1 MTVPELK
8 PCPFCGGKPSHND
21 GGNSRYGRFWWRVG
35 CLNCGVFFDDEERW
49 DANSPGN
56 LDQSYPPKQCFE
68 VWNTRATH
76 DRLIAEAVADER
88 ERCAKIADDEFGG
101 RCIADKIRGKWVP

>member
-56 LDQSYPPKQCFE
+56 LDQSYPPRQCFE
-68 VWNTRATH
+68 VWNTRANH
-76 DRLIAEAVADER
+76 DRLIADAVAAER
-88 ERCAKIADDEFGG
+88 ERCARIADDEFGG